1 MLKHKFACLINLTF
15 YVLLAC
21 KISKH
26 YFLVKIN
33 SIPFTK
39 CKSECLG
46 TNISSITEE
55 LVSHNFVYCASFEL
69 INVAINSLQK
79 MADVFDVIVVGGGI
93 VGCAVVWEMTSH
105 GYKCLLLEKNE
116 DLVSE
121 ASSGNR

>member
-1 MLKHKFACLINLTF
+1 MSKRALTF
-15 YVLLAC
+15 PPLQ
-21 KISKH
+21 
-26 YFLVKIN
+26 
-33 SIPFTK
+33 
-39 CKSECLG
+39 KSWYLRP
-46 TNISSITEE
+46 I
-55 LVSHNFVYCASFEL
+55 VYL
-69 INVAINSLQK
+69 HVAINSLQK

>member
-1 MLKHKFACLINLTF
+1 
-15 YVLLAC
+15 
-21 KISKH
+21 
-26 YFLVKIN
+26 
-33 SIPFTK
+33 
-39 CKSECLG
+39 
-46 TNISSITEE
+46 
-55 LVSHNFVYCASFEL
+55 
-69 INVAINSLQK
+69 